1 MAKILIVDDDVQL
14 RQTIKMVLKL
24 RGYDALEADD
34 GEQALALAQSEFPDL
49 IISDINMPGQDGLTA
64 LKELRD
70 DPKTATIPMILMT
83 GEMDSNMR
91 KGMELGADDF
101 LTKPFAMPE
110 LLNAINARL
119 EKQTAVQQAAEKKL
133 SELRENI
140 SLMLPH
146 ELNTPLVGI
155 LGFGEIIY
163 SCADTLKTEELKEM
177 GKNILE
183 SGQRLQKLI
192 QNFLVFAQLQMV
204 KADPHETEA
213 MRKKITEKVDTVVV
227 LAARAVAEAAKR
239 NDDLREELTDASTG
253 ISEDLLSKVIEEL
266 VSNAFKFSRKGTP
279 VTVSN
284 RIEGDTVIIEVRD
297 EGRGMK
303 AEHIASIDAYV
314 QFDRKMHEQQGS
326 GLGLAIC
333 KMLAEIHGGALRIS
347 SEEGQG
353 TTSAICLP
361 VCQVPDAQQ
370 PAAAG

>member
-34 GEQALALAQSEFPDL
+34 GAGALAVAQSEFPDL

-64 LKELRD
+64 LKQLRE

-119 EKQTAVQQAAEKKL
+119 EKKNAVQQAAEKKL

-163 SCADTLKTEELKEM
+163 SCADTLKTAELKEM

-192 QNFLVFAQLQMV
+192 QNFLVFSQLQMV
-204 KADPHETEA
+204 SVDPNETEA
-213 MRKKITEKVDTVVV
+213 MRNKITDKVKTVVT
-227 LAARAVAEAAKR
+227 LAARAAAEAAKR
-239 NDDLREELTDASTG
+239 DEDLRDELTEGCTG
-253 ISEDLLSKVIEEL
+253 IAEDLLSKVIEEL
-266 VSNAFKFSRKGTP
+266 CGNAFKFSSRGTP
-279 VTVSN
+279 VIISN
-284 RIEGDTVIIEVRD
+284 RVEHDTLIIEVRD

-303 AEHIASIDAYV
+303 PEHIASIDAYV

-333 KMLAEIHGGALRIS
+333 KMLAEIHGGSLRIT
-347 SEEGQG
+347 SELGKG
-353 TTSAICLP
+353 TTSAFCLP
-361 VCQVPDAQQ
+361 VRQLPAAPQ

>member
-14 RQTIKMVLKL
+14 RQTIMMVLKL
-24 RGYDALEADD
+24 RGYEALEADD
-34 GEQALALAQSEFPDL
+34 GTEALAMAQSEFPDL

-64 LKELRD
+64 LKQLREN
-70 DPKTATIPMILMT
+70 PKTATIPMILMT
-83 GEMDSNMR
+83 GEMDANIR

-119 EKQTAVQQAAEKKL
+119 EKKNAVQQAAEKKL

-140 SLMLPH
+140 TLMLPH

-163 SCADTLKTEELKEM
+163 SCADTLKPEELKEM
-177 GKNILE
+177 GKNILD

-192 QNFLVFAQLQMV
+192 QNFLVFSQLQMV
-204 KADPHETEA
+204 SVDPNETEA
-213 MRKKITEKVDTVVV
+213 MRNKITDKVKTVVT
-227 LAARAVAEAAKR
+227 LAARAAAEAAKR
-239 NDDLREELTDASTG
+239 DDDLRDELTDASTG
-253 ISEDLLSKVIEEL
+253 IAEDLLSKVIEEL
-266 VSNAFKFSRKGTP
+266 VGNAFKFSSKGTP
-279 VTVSN
+279 VTISN
-284 RIEGDTVIIEVRD
+284 RVEDDTLIIEVRD

-303 AEHIASIDAYV
+303 PEHIASIDAYV

-333 KMLAEIHGGALRIS
+333 KMLAEIHGGSLRIS
-347 SEEGQG
+347 SEQGKG

-361 VCQVPDAQQ
+361 ARQVPKAQQ